1 MHNST
6 PQIIVV
12 GLGNLPLPGTR
23 HSLGQLVID
32 ALSDRL
38 GIRMSSD
45 RKGVIGRDII
55 TIGETNVQL
64 TLYKS
69 KAAMNISGPSIAD
82 AFRNSIKQGNT
93 NSLIVLQDSMDHDSE
108 VLSSRLGGSANGH
121 NGIKSIISAL
131 GGKDFYRFRLGIGD
145 RGGADA
151 ASYVLGRLTSHEKQY
166 WKEEGLDEVLNE
178 IEKVALKGC

>member
-38 GIRMSSD
+38 GIQMSSD
-45 RKGVIGRDII
+45 RKGVIGRDIV
-55 TIGETNVQL
+55 TVGETNVQL

-82 AFRNSIKQGNT
+82 AFRNSIKQGTTHN
-93 NSLIVLQDSMDHDSE
+93 LIVLQDSDGS
-108 VLSSRLGGSANGH
+108 SSRSPFL
-121 NGIKSIISAL
+121 SI
-131 GGKDFYRFRLGIGD
+131 RRL
-145 RGGADA
+145 
-151 ASYVLGRLTSHEKQY
+151 SQWS
-166 WKEEGLDEVLNE
+166 
-178 IEKVALKGC
+178 